1 VGNPAVVFLDE
12 PSSGMDPVARR
23 AMWNLITDAV
33 LERDMSVVLTTH
45 SMEECEALCSRVG
58 VMVAGSLVCLGS
70 IQHIKSR
77 FGSGILAI
85 PSMLC
90 PTHTSYPSLF
100 SSGLSNERSFVNVLD
115 SVLNVFQRSP
125 IFICVLIG

>member
-1 VGNPAVVFLDE
+1 MVFLDE

-33 LERDMSVVLTTH
+33 LNHDMSVVLTTH

-77 FGSGILAI
+77 FGSG
-85 PSMLC
+85 
-90 PTHTSYPSLF
+90 TSLLNSHKELHMFVVFNIRVLQALSCRSSDVVLYQSLF
-100 SSGLSNERSFVNVLD
+100 DSLS
-115 SVLNVFQRSP
+115 
-125 IFICVLIG
+125 

>member
-1 VGNPAVVFLDE
+1 
-12 PSSGMDPVARR
+12 MDPVARR

-33 LERDMSVVLTTH
+33 LQRDMSVVLTTH

-77 FGSGILAI
+77 FGSGMCKNRHLDLLLF
-85 PSMLC
+85 MLLRK
-90 PTHTSYPSLF
+90 PRSSLT
-100 SSGLSNERSFVNVLD
+100 D
-115 SVLNVFQRSP
+115 H
-125 IFICVLIG
+125 IFR

>member
-1 VGNPAVVFLDE
+1 MEISDLSTGDIMWQVGNPAVVFLDE

-77 FGSGILAI
+77 FGSGTCKILN
-85 PSMLC
+85 SN
-90 PTHTSYPSLF
+90 
-100 SSGLSNERSFVNVLD
+100 SGPVN
-115 SVLNVFQRSP
+115 
-125 IFICVLIG
+125 

>member
-1 VGNPAVVFLDE
+1 MIYFTCFTLETHESACLTEYMDSSDVSRGNVPLQVGNPAVVFLDE

-33 LERDMSVVLTTH
+33 QDRNMSVVLTTH

-77 FGSGILAI
+77 FGSGT
-85 PSMLC
+85 C
-90 PTHTSYPSLF
+90 
-100 SSGLSNERSFVNVLD
+100 
-115 SVLNVFQRSP
+115 
-125 IFICVLIG
+125 